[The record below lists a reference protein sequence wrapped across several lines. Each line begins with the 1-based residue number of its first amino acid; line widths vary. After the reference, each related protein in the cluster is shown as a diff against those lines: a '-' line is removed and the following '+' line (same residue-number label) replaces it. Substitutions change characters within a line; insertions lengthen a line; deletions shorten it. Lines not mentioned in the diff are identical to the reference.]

1 MRPQILF
8 DPADVK
14 KVLASLPTVAALIP
28 DPFEEGEDS
37 DAFSGV
43 LRKTERELYRWIA
56 HTHYDHLAEVVTI
69 LEQVHAAGCTFGNFL
84 TTTSRVQFISHTAEL
99 LVAEDLLHRGFS
111 VRTVP
116 LTSEVSPDLH
126 VTGNGIDVAVE
137 VYSPRELEAVDEWVR
152 VVNDLLNF
160 MDVAVNYRSTVET
173 RVERGIPPDSEPNS
187 WMIAEQLQQT
197 HDVVLAE
204 ISRDAEDSLRVMR
217 PLDKSYRHPETS
229 LLTKVELTEL
239 APASPLGPDR
249 FGSFSY
255 PGFSGY
261 SPAGVFGKKLKAA
274 LRKARRRQTHG
285 VSASARALVVY
296 LMGTKIAE
304 DLLHPAHMGGAEAA
318 LNEIEPKDY
327 GLDVIAFVVRA
338 LPRGLAS
345 ILTVMDD
352 ETLTIEQ
359 VEALFASETRLAS
372 TPQRKGSPPPGHSS

>member
-217 PLDKSYRHPETS
+217 PVDSGGAGERRGGLGIDQHDRVLRDFSLTSAFERSRTPPWGLNGGCEGRPNSWGVRDPDGGFVAHP
-229 LLTKVELTEL
+229 KVTGLKIAAGSVVEVRTGGGGGFGDPRAREPEKVL
-239 APASPLGPDR
+239 ADVKD
-249 FGSFSY
+249 
-255 PGFSGY
+255 GY
-261 SPAGVFGKKLKAA
+261 
-274 LRKARRRQTHG
+274 
-285 VSASARALVVY
+285 VSAESAAFDYPHV
-296 LMGTKIAE
+296 
-304 DLLHPAHMGGAEAA
+304 DL
-318 LNEIEPKDY
+318 
-327 GLDVIAFVVRA
+327 
-338 LPRGLAS
+338 
-345 ILTVMDD
+345 
-352 ETLTIEQ
+352 
-359 VEALFASETRLAS
+359 
-372 TPQRKGSPPPGHSS
+372 SPI